1 MENVCDAS
9 QVTQKKKN
17 KMVER
22 SNEGEGGCTIRN
34 SQEKFGAKLSGP
46 TVGGN
51 DDEAYKTTRA
61 ERGRQRERRQ
71 CQRKR
76 EKTRECETDQ
86 HSCWDLQ
93 QSRGPPPYLLLLGFF
108 FPSLAIRNLSLSA
121 PHPQL
126 FFKTLR

>member
-71 CQRKR
+71 CQRKKKR
-76 EKTRECETDQ
+76 QDERV
-86 HSCWDLQ
+86 
-93 QSRGPPPYLLLLGFF
+93 
-108 FPSLAIRNLSLSA
+108 
-121 PHPQL
+121 
-126 FFKTLR
+126 